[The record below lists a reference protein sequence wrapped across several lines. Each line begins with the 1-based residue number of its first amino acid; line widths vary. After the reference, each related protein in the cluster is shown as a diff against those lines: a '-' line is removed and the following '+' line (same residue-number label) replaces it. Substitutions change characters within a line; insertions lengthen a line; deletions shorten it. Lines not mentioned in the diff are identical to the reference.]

1 MWDVPERSENPL
13 LQIRDAVWRPT
24 PASLRLLAALGVIV
38 NTGIIVTGGAVRL
51 TKSGLGCPTW
61 PKCTDQ
67 SLTATSEMG
76 IHGAIEF
83 SNRMLTYVLCA
94 AVGWAIIAARS
105 AKPWRRSVTRLGWAQ
120 FWVVM
125 GNAVLGGIVVLVGL
139 NPYTVAA
146 HFLLST
152 ALITVAVLTWQR
164 VREGDET
171 PRPLVGKA
179 VVQLTWLLVV
189 AAGALIAI
197 GTVVSGAGRHAG
209 DSSEVE
215 RIPVD
220 WSMIAQLHA
229 DFAWV
234 VVALT
239 AALWFV
245 LKAVDAPAGP
255 LHRARD
261 LFLILM
267 GQGVIGYVQYFTHT
281 PEILVGLH
289 MFGASLVW
297 IGVMRV
303 LLSLRERPFTGAGIP
318 AQSEDTALTAV

>member
-1 MWDVPERSENPL
+1 M
-13 LQIRDAVWRPT
+13 
-24 PASLRLLAALGVIV
+24 
-38 NTGIIVTGGAVRL
+38 
-51 TKSGLGCPTW
+51 
-61 PKCTDQ
+61 
-67 SLTATSEMG
+67 
-76 IHGAIEF
+76 
-83 SNRMLTYVLCA
+83 
-94 AVGWAIIAARS
+94 
-105 AKPWRRSVTRLGWAQ
+105 
-120 FWVVM
+120 
-125 GNAVLGGIVVLVGL
+125 
-139 NPYTVAA
+139 
-146 HFLLST
+146 
-152 ALITVAVLTWQR
+152 
-164 VREGDET
+164 
-171 PRPLVGKA
+171 GKA
-179 VVQLTWLLVV
+179 VVQLTWLLVI
-189 AAGALIAI
+189 AAGALIAV

-267 GQGVIGYVQYFTHT
+267 AQGVIGYIQYFTHT

-289 MFGASLVW
+289 MFGATLVW

-303 LLSLRERPFTGAGIP
+303 LLSLRERPHSGAGIP
-318 AQSEDTALTAV
+318 AQSEDPALTAV

>member
-1 MWDVPERSENPL
+1 M
-13 LQIRDAVWRPT
+13 
-24 PASLRLLAALGVIV
+24 
-38 NTGIIVTGGAVRL
+38 
-51 TKSGLGCPTW
+51 
-61 PKCTDQ
+61 
-67 SLTATSEMG
+67 
-76 IHGAIEF
+76 
-83 SNRMLTYVLCA
+83 
-94 AVGWAIIAARS
+94 
-105 AKPWRRSVTRLGWAQ
+105 
-120 FWVVM
+120 
-125 GNAVLGGIVVLVGL
+125 
-139 NPYTVAA
+139 
-146 HFLLST
+146 
-152 ALITVAVLTWQR
+152 
-164 VREGDET
+164 
-171 PRPLVGKA
+171 GKA

-189 AAGALIAI
+189 ASAGLIAV

-209 DSSEVE
+209 DTSEVE

-220 WSMIAQLHA
+220 WAMIAQLHA

-245 LKAVDAPAGP
+245 LKAVDAPTGP

-297 IGVMRV
+297 IGVLRV
-303 LLSLRERPFTGAGIP
+303 LFSLRERPTADAAIP